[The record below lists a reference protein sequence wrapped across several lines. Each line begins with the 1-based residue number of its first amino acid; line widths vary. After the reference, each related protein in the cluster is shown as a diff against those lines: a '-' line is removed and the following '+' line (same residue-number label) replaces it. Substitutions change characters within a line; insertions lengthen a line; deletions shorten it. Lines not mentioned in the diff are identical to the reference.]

1 MKRPRKRLDEV
12 GPPQL
17 RRGNGETIPPCCVN
31 WTELEEAPKVDI
43 VGAFDVHR
51 KQITFDYVQTD
62 SGEVH
67 RGKIRPADRESLRE
81 WLDEFTERFSGK
93 QIAIAVEATT
103 GWRYVVEEIKRAGI
117 EPHLAEPAETKSL
130 QGRKK
135 RAKTDRLD
143 AGHLRDLMVIE
154 RLPESWIPPDHIQ
167 EIRTLMRLRHSLI
180 EERTTHKQRIH
191 AQLFHSGY
199 PRQSNLDSI
208 EGRAY
213 LEDTHL
219 PGAARKV
226 VDLSLAMIEHINEEL
241 APIEKQLRAYARCQ
255 AGCQA
260 LMMGH
265 YGVGELTSVA
275 LLSELGDTRRFSSS
289 KKAVRYAGMDITV
302 HSSDDRRSAGKLS
315 RQGPPVLRWAA
326 FGVAK
331 RAWRKNSLDHEYY
344 LKNKE
349 RIGANRA
356 TLSIARKL
364 IRRAHHTLRE
374 LGGEAISEPVLTS
387 GSA

>member
-1 MKRPRKRLDEV
+1 M
-12 GPPQL
+12 
-17 RRGNGETIPPCCVN
+17 
-31 WTELEEAPKVDI
+31 DI
-43 VGAFDVHR
+43 VGGFDVHR
-51 KQITFDYVQTD
+51 KQITFDYIEME

-67 RGKIRPADRESLRE
+67 RGKIRPANRQSLRS
-81 WLDEFTERFSGK
+81 WLEHFSE
-93 QIAIAVEATT
+93 QFPEHEAAIAVEATT
-103 GWRYVVEEIKRAGI
+103 GWRYVIEELERAGV

-143 AGHLRDLMVIE
+143 AGHLRDLMVID
-154 RLPESWIPPDHIQ
+154 RLPESWIPPQHIQ
-167 EIRTLMRLRHSLI
+167 EIRTLMRLRHSMI

-191 AQLFHSGY
+191 AQLFHNGY
-199 PRQSNLDSI
+199 PQQSNLDSI
-208 EGRAY
+208 EGRA
-213 LEDTHL
+213 HL
-219 PGAARKV
+219 ADMELPAAARKV

-241 APIEKQLRAYARCQ
+241 APIEKELRAYARSQ

-260 LMMGH
+260 LMEH

-289 KKAVRYAGMDITV
+289 KKAVRYAGMDVTV
-302 HSSDDRRSAGKLS
+302 HSSDDKRAAGKLS
-315 RQGPPVLRWAA
+315 RQGPPTLRWAV
-326 FGVAK
+326 FEVAK
-331 RAWRKNSLDHEYY
+331 RAWRKNSPDHEYY
-344 LKNKE
+344 LRNKE

-374 LGGEAISEPVLTS
+374 LGEEAISEPVLTS
-387 GSA
+387 DSA

>member
-1 MKRPRKRLDEV
+1 M
-12 GPPQL
+12 
-17 RRGNGETIPPCCVN
+17 
-31 WTELEEAPKVDI
+31 DI
-43 VGAFDVHR
+43 VGGFDVHR
-51 KQITFDYVQTD
+51 KQITFDYIEMDT
-62 SGEVH
+62 GEIH
-67 RGKIRPADRESLRE
+67 RGKIRPANREGLRE
-81 WLDEFTERFSGK
+81 WLDEFTKRFSDK

-103 GWRYVVEEIKRAGI
+103 GWRYVVEELRRAGI

-143 AGHLRDLMVIE
+143 AGHLRDLLVIDH
-154 RLPESWIPPDHIQ
+154 LPESWIPPDHIQ
-167 EIRTLMRLRHSLI
+167 EIRTLVRLRHSLI

-191 AQLFHSGY
+191 SQLFHNGY
-199 PRQSNLDSI
+199 PRQKNLDSM
-208 EGRAY
+208 EGRAQ
-213 LEDTHL
+213 LEEMEL

-241 APIEKQLRAYARCQ
+241 EPVEEELRAYARAQ
-255 AGCQA
+255 AGCRA
-260 LMMGH
+260 LMEH

-302 HSSDDRRSAGKLS
+302 HSSDDKRAAGKLS

-326 FGVAK
+326 FEVAK
-331 RAWRKNSLDHEYY
+331 RAWRKSSPDHDYY

-356 TLSIARKL
+356 ALSIARKL

-374 LGGEAISEPVLTS
+374 LGEEAISEPVLA
-387 GSA
+387 GSSA

>member
-1 MKRPRKRLDEV
+1 M
-12 GPPQL
+12 
-17 RRGNGETIPPCCVN
+17 
-31 WTELEEAPKVDI
+31 DI
-43 VGAFDVHR
+43 VGGLDVHR
-51 KQITFDYVQTD
+51 KQITFDYIEME
-62 SGEVH
+62 SGELH
-67 RGKIRPADRESLRE
+67 RGKIRPATRQSLRE
-81 WLDEFTERFSGK
+81 WLDEFTEQFSGK

-103 GWRYVVEEIKRAGI
+103 GWRYGLEELRRAGI

-143 AGHLRDLMVIE
+143 AGHLRDLMGIE
-154 RLPESWIPPDHIQ
+154 RLPESWIAPDHIQ

-191 AQLFHSGY
+191 AQLFHNGY
-199 PRQSNLDSI
+199 PQQKNLDSM
-208 EGRAY
+208 EGRAH
-213 LEDTHL
+213 LEEMKL
-219 PGAARKV
+219 PGAARQV

-241 APIEKQLRAYARCQ
+241 EPIEAELRAYARSQ

-260 LMMGH
+260 LMRH

-289 KKAVRYAGMDITV
+289 KQAVRYAGLDITV
-302 HSSDDRRSAGKLS
+302 HSSDEKRAAGKLS

-326 FGVAK
+326 YEVAK
-331 RAWRKNSLDHEYY
+331 RAWRKGSPDHDYY
-344 LKNKE
+344 LKNKK

-356 TLSIARKL
+356 ALSIARKL

-374 LGGEAISEPVLTS
+374 LGEEAVSEPVLAS
-387 GSA
+387 NSA

>member
-1 MKRPRKRLDEV
+1 M
-12 GPPQL
+12 
-17 RRGNGETIPPCCVN
+17 
-31 WTELEEAPKVDI
+31 DI
-43 VGAFDVHR
+43 LGAFDVHR
-51 KQITFDYVQTD
+51 KQITFDYIEME

-67 RGKIRPADRESLRE
+67 RGKICPAIRENLRE

-191 AQLFHSGY
+191 AQLFHNGY

-213 LEDTHL
+213 LEDTEL
-219 PGAARKV
+219 PTAARKV

-241 APIEKQLRAYARCQ
+241 TPIEKELRAYAHSQ
-255 AGCQA
+255 AGCKA
-260 LMMGH
+260 LMAH

-289 KKAVRYAGMDITV
+289 KKAVRYAGMDVTV
-302 HSSDDRRSAGKLS
+302 HSSDDRRAAGKLS

-326 FGVAK
+326 FEVAK
-331 RAWRKNSLDHEYY
+331 RAWRKNSPDHEYY
-344 LKNKE
+344 LHNKE

-374 LGGEAISEPVLTS
+374 LGEEAMGEPELPSS
-387 GSA
+387 SA